1 MYYFIINPNSRSGQG
16 MDTWKNAERIL
27 KEKAVE
33 YEAYFTEYTGH
44 ASRLAR
50 QIAALSV
57 PCTLGVVGG
66 DGTLNE
72 VVNGLADT
80 EYSHITLGYIPTGSG
95 NDFARGL
102 HLSSDIQSCMDSIL
116 APREIVSVD
125 LGLSRTK
132 DNVRYFL
139 VSSGIGYDADICR
152 NVMASPLKKFFNRIH
167 LGKLTY
173 VVIALKLLMKYDPC
187 PVCVRLDKKKTF
199 SIPRYFFITG
209 MVQKYEGGGVK
220 FCPFAKYDDGLLD
233 FCIAGNL
240 PKAKIMA
247 LFPTAFTGKH
257 TEFRGIHILRGKRL
271 DIISQ
276 ASLPIHC
283 DGESMG
289 CSSHLT
295 ISAADKHINVI
306 LR

>member
-102 HLSSDIQSCMDSIL
+102 HLSSDVQSCMDSIL

-152 NVMASPLKKFFNRIH
+152 NVIKTPMKKALIRLH
-167 LGKLTY
+167 MGKLTY
-173 VVIALKLLMKYDPC
+173 VYVALKLLLGYQCC
-187 PVCVRLDKKKTF
+187 PVSVRIDKKE
-199 SIPRYFFITG
+199 IHRLPRFYFLAG
-209 MVQKYEGGGVK
+209 MNMKQEGGGVR
-220 FCPFAKYDDGLLD
+220 FCPGARYQDGLLD
-233 FCIAGNL
+233 VCLVGDL
-240 PKAKIMA
+240 PKAKILT
-247 LFPTAFTGKH
+247 LFPTAFIGKH
-257 TEFRGIHILRGKRL
+257 TRFHGIHMYRCRRI
-271 DIISQ
+271 DIISEKP
-276 ASLPIHC
+276 LPIHC
-283 DGESMG
+283 DGESAG
-289 CSSHLT
+289 SHRHLT
-295 ISAADKHINVI
+295 ILNTQKKIKVI
-306 LR
+306 LK